1 MGALFLKKNS
11 KLELNNS
18 GLYTIIKSMSE
29 EDFDEYSGPKDYD
42 EQTDA
47 FRFDLDDLVE
57 RYLHEF
63 DINTITIIGALQEKI
78 QELVNDGNFES
89 EIEIDE

>member
-1 MGALFLKKNS
+1 
-11 KLELNNS
+11 
-18 GLYTIIKSMSE
+18 MSD
-29 EDFDEYSGPKDYD
+29 EDFYVGGPRDYD

-47 FRFDLDDLVE
+47 FRFDLDNLIY
-57 RYLHEF
+57 RYIDEF

-89 EIEIDE
+89 EIDIDE

>member
-1 MGALFLKKNS
+1 
-11 KLELNNS
+11 
-18 GLYTIIKSMSE
+18 MSD
-29 EDFDEYSGPKDYD
+29 EDFYVGGPRDYD

-47 FRFDLDDLVE
+47 FRFDLDNLVY
-57 RYLHEF
+57 RYIDEF

-89 EIEIDE
+89 EIDIDE